1 MVCAGYPALSKSLPH
16 TPAHEHSPLLFDAVF
31 SAPLISHGR
40 VYLCFDHW
48 PAHDFHPRIVG
59 LDETYLCSGSL
70 SSLFSWAAISHYHTV
85 MRSYIF
91 IIIFSWLRADAAVKV
106 WLFKADKSDRL
117 AEVGLN
123 LIGSVCDVLCWLKL
137 AAVRSAAKSSCVCH
151 WCHNKHWLMQWD
163 KVQSFLPSDAL
174 SASLTDRSSS
184 SEDVEMSLNK
194 MVECLTNCSI
204 YKQK

>member
-1 MVCAGYPALSKSLPH
+1 MQGTLPCLKASHTLQLTNTLLYCLMLYFLLHWLAMAEFISALIIDQHMTS
-16 TPAHEHSPLLFDAVF
+16 
-31 SAPLISHGR
+31 
-40 VYLCFDHW
+40 
-48 PAHDFHPRIVG
+48 VG
-59 LDETYLCSGSL
+59 LNETYLCSGSL

-91 IIIFSWLRADAAVKV
+91 IIIFSWLQADAAVKV
-106 WLFKADKSDRL
+106 WLLKADKSDRL

-184 SEDVEMSLNK
+184 S
-194 MVECLTNCSI
+194 
-204 YKQK
+204 